1 MRISTLFLTLVGVCL
16 LSVGSVKAQGDGDLS
31 DPLNPQKQKPRIYL
45 GPVAGYNRSLHAGG
59 FSSRFA
65 EASCPNFETGTNNG
79 YYFGL
84 SGEYLLGDVKNSN
97 SSIIARVIYDFQPAF
112 FERPGDDY
120 PSRLSDGTTVR
131 TAVRHTTNVKYTLLQ
146 FEVMYKFNIPGTF
159 LGITAG
165 PQFGIPLSSEQ
176 DQRYELVFNEAN
188 PGVSFLDSDLK
199 TLVPEAKWT
208 EGFAPRFTDQYRTS
222 IQLYDGPVIHQN
234 SFRAAIKLGLQYEI
248 LLGRAV
254 LVPCAYYNLGITR
267 INTDDAWR
275 VNAIQFGADLR
286 FAF

>member
-1 MRISTLFLTLVGVCL
+1 MRIRTLFLTLAGVCF
-16 LSVGSVKAQGDGDLS
+16 LSAGLAKAQDSGDLAN
-31 DPLNPQKQKPRIYL
+31 PLTPQKPKPRIYV

-59 FSSRFA
+59 FSSRFS

-97 SSIIARVIYDFQPAF
+97 SSVIARVVYDYQPAF

-120 PSRLSDGTTVR
+120 PSRLADGDTVR
-131 TAVRHTTNVKYTLLQ
+131 TAVRHTTDVQYTLLQ

-165 PQFGIPLSSEQ
+165 PQFGIPLSTKQ
-176 DQRYELVFNEAN
+176 DQRYELVFNPEA
-188 PGVSFLDSDLK
+188 PGVQFAAEDLE
-199 TLVPEAKWT
+199 TLVPKEKWT
-208 EGFAPRFTDQYRTS
+208 EGFEPRFVDETRTS
-222 IQLYDGPVIHQN
+222 IQLYEGKLIN
-234 SFRAAIKLGLQYEI
+234 ASAFRAAIKLGLQYEI

-267 INTDDAWR
+267 INADDAWR
-275 VNAIQFGADLR
+275 VNALQFGADLR

>member
-1 MRISTLFLTLVGVCL
+1 MRVRTLFLTLLGVCL
-16 LSVGSVKAQGDGDLS
+16 VSAGSMKAQDLS
-31 DPLNPQKQKPRIYL
+31 DPLNPQKQKPRIYV

-59 FSSRFA
+59 FSSRFS
-65 EASCPNFETGTNNG
+65 EASCPNFESGTNNG

-84 SGEYLLGDVKNSN
+84 SAEYLLGDVKNSN
-97 SSIIARVIYDFQPAF
+97 SSVIARVIYDNQPAF

-120 PSRLSDGTTVR
+120 PSRLANGDTVR
-131 TAVRHTTNVKYTLLQ
+131 TAVRHTTDVKYTLLQ

-165 PQFGIPLSSEQ
+165 PQFGIPISGNQE
-176 DQRYELVFNEAN
+176 QRYELVFNPNA
-188 PGVSFLDSDLK
+188 PGVQFAAEDLAK
-199 TLVPEAKWT
+199 IVPPDKWT
-208 EGFAPRFTDQYRTS
+208 EGFEPKFSDETRTA
-222 IQLYDGPVIHQN
+222 IVLYNGKIINQN

-254 LVPCAYYNLGITR
+254 LVPCVYYNLGITR

-275 VNAIQFGADLR
+275 VNAIQIGADLR